1 MVSTRMSAIPLRPI
15 WAWCGSRTEQVGR
28 GRKSSQGQR
37 HPLPPHRPQTKEL
50 RLWHGCGGPKSQV
63 ITPHHSIRLTVPSL
77 CRSRRQFCLKRE
89 RLKWRKGYNRTIR
102 GSLQLV
108 VREIVLGGPEEDGEK
123 EREKLRRLAGPN
135 WASKPGW
142 ESRDNRLA
150 LMERRGGLVEYD
162 SNIPHLIGENWA
174 GNCEG
179 IVHHEYD
186 ELNGMDLGGP
196 GNKRRV

>member
-1 MVSTRMSAIPLRPI
+1 MGLEQSKWVGVARAAPAPTPNKGVATL
-15 WAWCGSRTEQVGR
+15 AWVR
-28 GRKSSQGQR
+28 G
-37 HPLPPHRPQTKEL
+37 PQ
-50 RLWHGCGGPKSQV
+50 
-63 ITPHHSIRLTVPSL
+63 ITG
-77 CRSRRQFCLKRE
+77 RSRRQFCLKRE

-135 WASKPGW
+135 RASKPGW